1 LDDPLWNDLCCSGPT
16 YVRIFRLFRFL
27 FSTILFDRGIAKNHN
42 LTFLVSVL
50 FSIGGSVLLLIGA
63 SLWTVMI
70 KKSQAINTAVNPL
83 NQVKIGITVSEGNG
97 LFILWA
103 AFVCLF
109 VSVIPYVLR

>member
-1 LDDPLWNDLCCSGPT
+1 LARSVLPWPSSRSRFPWFWRLVLNDFT
-16 YVRIFRLFRFL
+16 
-27 FSTILFDRGIAKNHN
+27 FDRGIAKNGV
-42 LTFLVSVL
+42 TFFVSTI

-70 KKSQAINTAVNPL
+70 KKSQAINTAMNPL

-109 VSVIPYVLR
+109 VSVIPYMLR

>member
-1 LDDPLWNDLCCSGPT
+1 M
-16 YVRIFRLFRFL
+16 
-27 FSTILFDRGIAKNHN
+27 
-42 LTFLVSVL
+42 
-50 FSIGGSVLLLIGA
+50 LLLIGA

-83 NQVKIGITVSEGNG
+83 SQVKIGIIVTEGNG

-109 VSVIPYVLR
+109 VSVIPYMLR